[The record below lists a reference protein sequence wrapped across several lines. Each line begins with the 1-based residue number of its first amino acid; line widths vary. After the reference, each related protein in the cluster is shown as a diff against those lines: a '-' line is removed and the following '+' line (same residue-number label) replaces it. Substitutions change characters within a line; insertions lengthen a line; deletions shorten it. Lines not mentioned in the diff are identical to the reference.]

1 MLVLCYLR
9 RWLFMWPNMVPSSQ
23 FCLAISARKYMQ
35 RCMYACICAYS
46 YRSTLSFFLAS
57 LISYSSPLYV
67 LNCANHSFAP
77 TEMYQRFKHT
87 PSLRPST
94 GSTPVSCVGA
104 TLLRHPIYRSS
115 AFQIELFS
123 KRAEERWKRNLL
135 EIKKE
140 KAGAV
145 WVNYPLFVAFHGK
158 KQSLLYM
165 RFALLS
171 SWC

>member
-1 MLVLCYLR
+1 
-9 RWLFMWPNMVPSSQ
+9 MWPNMVPSSQ

-135 EIKKE
+135 EIKKR
-140 KAGAV
+140 
-145 WVNYPLFVAFHGK
+145 
-158 KQSLLYM
+158 Q
-165 RFALLS
+165 
-171 SWC
+171 SWCCLSKLSIICCFPWEKTVSFMYEICPSQQLMLAEAAYSI